1 MSQIGRSFTSDDV
14 RSLYTSIFKPAMAES
29 DSRGRA
35 AGWLID
41 PPTRDGDSAAFRKFE
56 TIGMLRQ
63 MRKRSPG
70 PVDRCCRGSCT
81 LNQLTDFCD

>member
-1 MSQIGRSFTSDDV
+1 MSHIDFSFPDDV

-41 PPTRDGDSAAFRKFE
+41 PPTRDNDSAAFRKFE
-56 TIGMLRQ
+56 TIGMLRH

-81 LNQLTDFCD
+81 LNQLTDFC